1 MDSGGGNLA
10 DVIQLS
16 TGSGQFDYRFV
27 EYGKYTIEMTG
38 MVSDVYGNEYEGGG
52 TYDLYVAEPLDIEP
66 ATLPMTPFEVG
77 DFLNPGITVLPG
89 VPAKVEVK
97 VSLMVE
103 SDPEQTVGYL
113 VEGRANR
120 FGTFTPDLNSRP
132 IMMTGPGELVVDTT
146 ASYTDEKGVLWMGSS
161 RWGQVVETPGSPVIA
176 HGRRGR
182 DFDENFEP
190 FPEVK
195 VWFNDPFPGDGSHAQ
210 FSYMS
215 GDILWQTDDD
225 AGKVKISM
233 QDREGLVTA
242 AMRDWGPPGHL
253 NVLDERSRI
262 DELLLN
268 SITESRISP
277 SLAPDD
283 IFVHGYWYGSVQR
296 PGERVREI
304 LSEDMLDQHGST
316 YWRFQE
322 VYALQPGI
330 GVEGDLP
337 NDFKF
342 LFGGTVFRDP
352 SRGLNRYAIYGG
364 LWVALPTDGPGTR
377 VFPPFQGANGGPSG
391 GPIMTIAAE
400 EIDAFVVPLA
410 VRPGTILETGDTF
423 SFSAHLAPTLPA
435 KLDVIVTGP
444 AVSPRESADGRIPLV
459 TSMILT
465 RTFK

>member
-1 MDSGGGNLA
+1 MD
-10 DVIQLS
+10 
-16 TGSGQFDYRFV
+16 
-27 EYGKYTIEMTG
+27 
-38 MVSDVYGNEYEGGG
+38 
-52 TYDLYVAEPLDIEP
+52 
-66 ATLPMTPFEVG
+66 
-77 DFLNPGITVLPG
+77 GIIAL
-89 VPAKVEVK
+89 
-97 VSLMVE
+97 
-103 SDPEQTVGYL
+103 
-113 VEGRANR
+113 
-120 FGTFTPDLNSRP
+120 
-132 IMMTGPGELVVDTT
+132 
-146 ASYTDEKGVLWMGSS
+146 
-161 RWGQVVETPGSPVIA
+161 GQVVETPGSPVIA

-195 VWFNDPFPGDGSHAQ
+195 VWFNDPFPGDGSHVQ
-210 FSYMS
+210 FPYMS

-262 DELLLN
+262 DELPLN

-283 IFVHGYWYGSVQR
+283 ILVHGYWYGSVQR

-304 LSEDMLDQHGST
+304 LSEDTLDQHGST

-444 AVSPRESADGRIPLV
+444 RGFSQGISGRANSIGYFYDPDQDFQVATAGVYHVAVTATFDAPTSAGPISPPYPTGTVLGAVEAGFDIYVVPHDGLPWPPAIPNGAWLGA
-459 TSMILT
+459 
-465 RTFK
+465 